1 MQSKESKAVC
11 ERLCLLLQVIPAQG
25 AGLIATPGHFKLA
38 GLKGRRC
45 EVVGGF
51 FEQWT
56 LFLPVPA
63 APVGVSPS
71 AALQFSQDQARDI
84 KLSTGKP
91 GQER

>member
-25 AGLIATPGHFKLA
+25 AGLITTPGHFKLA

-51 FEQWT
+51 F
-56 LFLPVPA
+56 
-63 APVGVSPS
+63 
-71 AALQFSQDQARDI
+71 
-84 KLSTGKP
+84 
-91 GQER
+91 